1 MIILLILFPG
11 MIVQSSNG
19 NAKQQ
24 HEHAMDAV
32 ENELKT
38 QLSTIQQQYHQC
50 KTSLAT
56 TRAALQSTI
65 DKHATTQVREEVHRG
80 SQRLRFKDVDVHRG

>member
-1 MIILLILFPG
+1 MILLILFPG

-65 DKHATTQVREEVHRG
+65 DKHATTQVREMMFTEVHRG
-80 SQRLRFKDVDVHRG
+80 SKRFLLF

>member
-1 MIILLILFPG
+1 

-38 QLSTIQQQYHQC
+38 QLSTIQQQYQQC

-65 DKHATTQVREEVHRG
+65 DKHATTQVREMMFTEVQRG
-80 SQRLRFKDVDVHRG
+80 SQRFTEVLRGSKRFLLF